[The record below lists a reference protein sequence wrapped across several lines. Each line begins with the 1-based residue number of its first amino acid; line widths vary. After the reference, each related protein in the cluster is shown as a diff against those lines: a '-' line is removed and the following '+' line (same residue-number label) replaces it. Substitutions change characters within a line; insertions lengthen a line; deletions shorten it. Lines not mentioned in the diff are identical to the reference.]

1 MAMAK
6 DERSFGQRLREARTQ
21 AGLSQSELELRSGIP
36 KARLSRYENGHV
48 IPSIQTLE
56 RLASALSISEASLL
70 GDQRAFLEEFCSTLS
85 ERGVRLASKEQGV
98 RLANGLADMLEA
110 LGAVSVVEEDHE
122 QVTTIT
128 LPEPDHVAAVVPTVS
143 LVGDP
148 DPVR

>member
-70 GDQRAFLEEFCSTLS
+70 GDQRAFLEEFCNTLS

-110 LGAVSVVEEDHE
+110 LGAVATVEEDHE
-122 QVTTIT
+122 QVATIT
-128 LPEPDHVAAVVPTVS
+128 LPEPDHVASVVPTVS
-143 LVGDP
+143 LVGEP